1 MHGMMMFTRLSRKDE
16 TDGHRDQN
24 LKSDFARVLVVVVLE
39 RPRISRSALS
49 LSFCA
54 VVVGVVGGVVLAAQ
68 ILKILSNGHT
78 CQKNVRSFVTHFFR
92 NFLNLFFFPS
102 SLIASHMRYMSSQPR
117 TTLF

>member
-54 VVVGVVGGVVLAAQ
+54 VVVVVVVGGVVLAAQ

-78 CQKNVRSFVTHFFR
+78 CQKNVRSFVTYFFR
-92 NFLNLFFFPS
+92 NFFLFFFSS

>member
-16 TDGHRDQN
+16 TDGRRDQN
-24 LKSDFARVLVVVVLE
+24 LKSAFARVLVVVVLE

-54 VVVGVVGGVVLAAQ
+54 VVVGVGVVLAAQ

-92 NFLNLFFFPS
+92 NFLNLFFFPP
-102 SLIASHMRYMSSQPR
+102 L
-117 TTLF
+117 

>member
-24 LKSDFARVLVVVVLE
+24 LKSAFARVLVVVVLE

-54 VVVGVVGGVVLAAQ
+54 VVVGVGVGGVVLAAQ

-92 NFLNLFFFPS
+92 GLLEDKFFPS
-102 SLIASHMRYMSSQPR
+102 DDRLPKP
-117 TTLF
+117 

>member
-16 TDGHRDQN
+16 TDGRRDQN
-24 LKSDFARVLVVVVLE
+24 LKSAFARVLVVVVLE

-54 VVVGVVGGVVLAAQ
+54 VVVVGVGGVVLAAQ

-92 NFLNLFFFPS
+92 NFLNLFFFPP
-102 SLIASHMRYMSSQPR
+102 L
-117 TTLF
+117 

>member
-24 LKSDFARVLVVVVLE
+24 LKSAFARVLVVVVLE

-54 VVVGVVGGVVLAAQ
+54 VVVVVVGVVLAAQ

-78 CQKNVRSFVTHFFR
+78 CQKNVRSFVTYFFR
-92 NFLNLFFFPS
+92 NFLNLFFFLLS
-102 SLIASHMRYMSSQPR
+102 DRITHAIHE
-117 TTLF
+117 

>member
-24 LKSDFARVLVVVVLE
+24 LKSDFARVLVVAVLE

-54 VVVGVVGGVVLAAQ
+54 VVGVGVGVVLAAQ

-78 CQKNVRSFVTHFFR
+78 CQKNVRSFVTYFFR
-92 NFLNLFFFPS
+92 NFLNLFFFLLS
-102 SLIASHMRYMSSQPR
+102 DRITHAIHE
-117 TTLF
+117 

>member
-24 LKSDFARVLVVVVLE
+24 LKSAFARVLVVVVLE

-54 VVVGVVGGVVLAAQ
+54 VVVGVVGGVVLAARAE
-68 ILKILSNGHT
+68 L
-78 CQKNVRSFVTHFFR
+78 
-92 NFLNLFFFPS
+92 
-102 SLIASHMRYMSSQPR
+102 A
-117 TTLF
+117 